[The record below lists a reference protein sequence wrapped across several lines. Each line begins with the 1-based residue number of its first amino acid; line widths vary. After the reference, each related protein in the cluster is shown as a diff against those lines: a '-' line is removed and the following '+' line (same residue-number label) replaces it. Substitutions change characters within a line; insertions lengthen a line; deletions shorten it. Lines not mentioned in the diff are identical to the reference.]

1 MVLGHYFQKL
11 ADSLRK
17 YMKVFIVAAM
27 TADGFIARDNSVPS
41 TAWTSKVDKKRFSE
55 LSKRAGVVI
64 MGSVTYET
72 IGKPLPGRINIVYAF
87 GGKKYDGVETAEKPP
102 AELIADLEKR
112 GLKEVA
118 ICGGSTI
125 YTMFMKSGLVDTIYL
140 TIEPVI
146 FGSGVRL
153 FKESIDAK
161 LELVSSERVEN
172 STIVEY
178 KVLK

>member
-1 MVLGHYFQKL
+1 MIKT
-11 ADSLRK
+11 
-17 YMKVFIVAAM
+17 FIVAAI

-72 IGKPLPGRINIVYAF
+72 IGKPLPGRLNIVYVL
-87 GGKKYDGVETAEKPP
+87 GGKKYDGVETTEKPP
-102 AELIADLEKR
+102 AELIASLEKR
-112 GLKEVA
+112 GFKEVA

-125 YTMFMKSGLVDTIYL
+125 YTMFMKSGLVNTLYL
-140 TIEPVI
+140 TMEPVI

-153 FKESIDAK
+153 FKEPIDAK
-161 LELVSSERVEN
+161 LELISSEKVDN
-172 STIVEY
+172 STLLEY
-178 KVLK
+178 KVL

>member
-1 MVLGHYFQKL
+1 MIN
-11 ADSLRK
+11 
-17 YMKVFIVAAM
+17 VFIIAAL
-27 TADGFIARDNSVPS
+27 TADGCIARDNSAPS
-41 TAWTSKVDKKRFSE
+41 TVWTSKVDKKRFSE
-55 LSKRAGVVI
+55 LSKRAGVVV

-72 IGKPLPGRINIVYAF
+72 IGKPLPGRLNIVYVPP
-87 GGKKYDGVETAEKPP
+87 GGKTYEGVETTSKPP

-112 GLKEVA
+112 GVKEVA

-125 YTMFMKSGLVDTIYL
+125 YTMFMKSGLVTSLYL

-161 LELVSSERVEN
+161 LELVSSEKIDN
-172 STIVEY
+172 STLVEY
-178 KVLK
+178 RVLK

>member
-1 MVLGHYFQKL
+1 MI
-11 ADSLRK
+11 RT
-17 YMKVFIVAAM
+17 FIVAAM

-72 IGKPLPGRINIVYAF
+72 IGKPLPGRVNIVYVL
-87 GGKKYDGVETAEKPP
+87 GDKKYEGAETTTKSP

-112 GLKEVA
+112 GFKEVA

-125 YTMFMKSGLVDTIYL
+125 YTMFMKSGLVDTLYL
-140 TIEPVI
+140 TMEPVI
-146 FGSGVRL
+146 FGSGTRL
-153 FKESIDAK
+153 FKEPIDAK
-161 LELVSSERVEN
+161 LELVSSEKVEN
-172 STIVEY
+172 STLLEY

>member
-1 MVLGHYFQKL
+1 MI
-11 ADSLRK
+11 
-17 YMKVFIVAAM
+17 KVFIVAAM

-72 IGKPLPGRINIVYAF
+72 IGKPLPGRLNIVYIPP
-87 GGKKYDGVETAEKPP
+87 GKTYEGVETTSKPP

-112 GLKEVA
+112 GFKEVA

-125 YTMFMKSGLVDTIYL
+125 YTMFMKAGLVNSLYL

-146 FGSGVRL
+146 FGSGTRL
-153 FKESIDAK
+153 FKESLDAK
-161 LELVSSERVEN
+161 LELVSSEKVDN
-172 STIVEY
+172 STLVEY
-178 KVLK
+178 NVLK

>member
-1 MVLGHYFQKL
+1 MI
-11 ADSLRK
+11 RT
-17 YMKVFIVAAM
+17 FIVAAM

-72 IGKPLPGRINIVYAF
+72 IGKPLPGRLNIVYVL
-87 GGKKYDGVETAEKPP
+87 GDKKYEGVETTSKPP

-112 GLKEVA
+112 GFKEVA

-125 YTMFMKSGLVDTIYL
+125 YTMFMKSGLVNTLYL
-140 TIEPVI
+140 TMEPVI
-146 FGSGVRL
+146 FGSGTRL
-153 FKESIDAK
+153 FKEPIDAK
-161 LELVSSERVEN
+161 LELVSSEKVEN
-172 STIVEY
+172 STLLEY